1 MPIVG
6 SFAGASARAYG
17 LGAGGVQIGDLYR
30 NGGFVIVR
38 IS

>member
-17 LGAGGVQIGDLYR
+17 LGAGYVTLNLLPQLQLEQQHQQ
-30 NGGFVIVR
+30 
-38 IS
+38 